1 MRDQFGREI
10 NYLRLSITERC
21 NLRCIYCRESNDCF
35 TAENELTAA
44 EISRIVAQMI
54 ALGVNKVRV
63 TGGEPLV
70 RKDLEDIISDI
81 ARHDEVK
88 DLCMTTNAQ
97 GLENRVMDLRRAG
110 LQRLNISLDSLCKER
125 YSKMTRGGHL
135 SDVLAGVE
143 ASIACGMKCVKINT
157 VLVRGVNDSEID
169 DFIQLAKDYPLDV
182 RFIELMPIGRL
193 GEDAGRRITSGEVL
207 ESHPELVRIAPRS
220 PNQPSEDYAG
230 EGFRGRVGFI
240 SPVSHKFCADCNRVR
255 LTSDGHIRMCLGCN
269 EETDLRA
276 ALSQSDDVLRE
287 SIRDA
292 IFHKPC
298 SHAFETIFH
307 SQRAMNRIGG

>member
-35 TAENELTAA
+35 TTENELTAA

-81 ARHDEVK
+81 ARHDEIK

-97 GLENRVMDLRRAG
+97 GLENRVMNLRRAG

-157 VLVRGVNDSEID
+157 VLVRGINDSEID
-169 DFIQLAKDYPLDV
+169 DFIRLAKDYPLDV

-207 ESHPELVRIAPRS
+207 ENHPELIRVAPRS
-220 PNQPSEDYAG
+220 QNQPSEDYAG

-240 SPVSHKFCADCNRVR
+240 SPVSHKFCTDCNRVR

-269 EETDLRA
+269 EETDLRME
-276 ALSQSDDVLRE
+276 LTQPDDVLRE
-287 SIRDA
+287 SIRNA

-298 SHAFETIFH
+298 SHAFETMFH

>member
-35 TAENELTAA
+35 TTENELTAA

-81 ARHDEVK
+81 ARHDEIK

-97 GLENRVMDLRRAG
+97 GLENRVMNLRRAG

-157 VLVRGVNDSEID
+157 VLVRGINDSEID
-169 DFIQLAKDYPLDV
+169 DFIRLAKDYPLDV

-207 ESHPELVRIAPRS
+207 ENHQELIRVAPRS
-220 PNQPSEDYAG
+220 QNQPSEDYAG

-240 SPVSHKFCADCNRVR
+240 SPVSHKFCTDCNRVR

-269 EETDLRA
+269 EETDLRME
-276 ALSQSDDVLRE
+276 LTQPDDVLRE
-287 SIRDA
+287 SIRNA

-298 SHAFETIFH
+298 SHAFETMFH